1 MLFLLALVCAT
12 WAADP
17 AADAELRLAVQRQ
30 EVIVDARAAEVA
42 RLRSSGAGRTELG
55 AAMTRYRDAA
65 VRLAELEAPLIS
77 SAADAERTAHSDALR
92 RLAEALA
99 NDRVDE
105 AARSTLVAWLGEPRD
120 RVVVLEA
127 VLAQAGGATDPV
139 VRRALAL
146 DLVEQA
152 AGLALVSHYDAAA
165 AGRAEARANAQASA
179 FRARTAPGQS
189 GGLDL
194 VVAAERAEREAVG
207 AAAER
212 AQAEGLAARYEAV
225 RAAAITLSEGTP

>member
-1 MLFLLALVCAT
+1 MLALFALAFAA

-30 EVIVDARAAEVA
+30 EAIVDARAADVA
-42 RLRSSGAGRTELG
+42 ALRSAGAGRGELG

-65 VRLAELEAPLIS
+65 VRLAELEAPLMS
-77 SAADAERTAHSDALR
+77 STADVERAEHSEALR

-99 NDRVDE
+99 NDRTDDGAR
-105 AARSTLVAWLGEPRD
+105 AALVTWLGEPLPRID
-120 RVVVLEA
+120 VLEA
-127 VLAQAGGATDPV
+127 VIGQATATTDPV
-139 VRRALAL
+139 VRRALGL

-152 AGLALVSHYDAAA
+152 AGLALVSRYDAAKA
-165 AGRAEARANAQASA
+165 RRVEARAVAQASA
-179 FRARTAPGQS
+179 LRARTAPGQS

-194 VVAAERAEREAVG
+194 VVAAERAEREATA

-212 AQAEGLAARYEAV
+212 AQGDALAARFEAV
-225 RAAAITLSEGTP
+225 RTAAITLSEGTP

>member
-1 MLFLLALVCAT
+1 MFLLLLLARVA

-17 AADAELRLAVQRQ
+17 AAEAELRLAVQRQ
-30 EVIVDARAAEVA
+30 EVVVDARAAEVA
-42 RLRSSGAGRTELG
+42 TLRSNGAGRTELA

-65 VRLAELEAPLIS
+65 VKLAELEAPLVS

-99 NDRVDE
+99 NDRVDDG
-105 AARSTLVAWLGEPRD
+105 ARATLVGWLGEPRD
-120 RVVVLEA
+120 RVSVLEA
-127 VLAQAGGATDPV
+127 VLAQATGATDPV

-152 AGLALVSHYDAAA
+152 AGLALVSRYDAAR
-165 AGRAEARANAQASA
+165 AGRTEGRANAQASA
-179 FRARTAPGQS
+179 LRARTAPGQS

-194 VVAAERAEREAVG
+194 VVAAERAEREAT
-207 AAAER
+207 AAAAAR